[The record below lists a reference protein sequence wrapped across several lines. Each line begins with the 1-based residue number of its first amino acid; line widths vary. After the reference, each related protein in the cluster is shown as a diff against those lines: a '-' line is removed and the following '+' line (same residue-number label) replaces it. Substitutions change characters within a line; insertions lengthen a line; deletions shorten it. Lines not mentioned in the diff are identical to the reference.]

1 MLPEACST
9 TSAFGWL
16 RCHEM
21 SSTAQT
27 ETAAATGRRAQA
39 ELLPSWLSRHIG
51 TRISAV
57 IVC

>member
-1 MLPEACST
+1 VLPEACSA

-16 RCHEM
+16 RCCEM

-27 ETAAATGRRAQA
+27 ETAAANGRRALA
-39 ELLPSWLSRHIG
+39 ELLPSWLSWHIG

-57 IVC
+57 TV